1 MKENLYTYKKKGL
14 DVKKKRERSERETMV
29 ASGVNTHNINIM
41 TRDLSLGNNSSS
53 SRRTRGENCRKHR
66 TDNPQMLL
74 FGIFSCVLDV

>member
-1 MKENLYTYKKKGL
+1 MKEKFVYIQKGP
-14 DVKKKRERSERETMV
+14 VKKYEETMV

-41 TRDLSLGNNSSS
+41 TRDLSLGK
-53 SRRTRGENCRKHR
+53 SRKIRGENCRKHR